1 MSDKSDDSGKK
12 KGLFINA
19 SGVSGI
25 PCICKRQSYH
35 KETKTIK
42 ESNVITTN
50 IIEDRHNIKIG
61 GRLVSPDET
70 GIFKPDSQT
79 GSVEICDTGWGKN
92 QITPEECEQRIE
104 ENTTDSEVIKKD
116 IERLELEL
124 NELKIK
130 ITKKI
135 N

>member
-1 MSDKSDDSGKK
+1 MSDKSDESDKK
-12 KGLFINA
+12 KGLFINS
-19 SGVSGI
+19 SGVACI
-25 PCICKRQSYH
+25 PCRCKRQSYH

-42 ESNVITTN
+42 ENNVITTN

-61 GRLVSPDET
+61 GRHVSPDET
-70 GIFKPDSQT
+70 GICKPDSQT
-79 GSVEICDTGWGKN
+79 GRVEICDTGWGKN

-104 ENTTDSEVIKKD
+104 ENTTDIEAIKQD

-130 ITKKI
+130 IIKKI

>member
-19 SGVSGI
+19 SGVSCI
-25 PCICKRQSYH
+25 PCRCKRQSYH

-42 ESNVITTN
+42 ENNVITTN

-61 GRLVSPDET
+61 GRHVSPDET

-79 GSVEICDTGWGKN
+79 GSVEICDTGWGTHTV
-92 QITPEECEQRIE
+92 TPEECEQRIE
-104 ENTTDSEVIKKD
+104 ENKNEIETIKKE

-124 NELKIK
+124 NDLKIE